1 MFRAILKTAISSLG
15 LLFFISCFLFL
26 LIYFLPGNV
35 TDAMFSRSEAIN
47 LAIKEQ
53 ILRNL
58 GLKDNFFVQ
67 YFRWLAHFVTGDFG
81 TSFVSG
87 ASVSLLIK
95 ERLLNSL
102 ILFFASFF
110 LIALLSFFLGLLSAI
125 YKNKFADIFI
135 NFSSFLLASLPH
147 FYIAL
152 VLIAIFSVY
161 LNVLPSSGA
170 NELGSSGVGVKFII
184 LPTLAIILPHLGANV
199 KFVRDTLNQSLNA
212 GFIQT
217 AHARGLRRGKIY
229 LFAIKHASTDIVYYF
244 ATLVAGVFA
253 GSYIIESIFSFP
265 GIGKL
270 SLDAVIA
277 KDYPVALATI
287 LLTAVFVVFAN
298 LLAKIFAILAD
309 KRNL

>member
-1 MFRAILKTAISSLG
+1 MQF
-15 LLFFISCFLFL
+15 
-26 LIYFLPGNV
+26 
-35 TDAMFSRSEAIN
+35 
-47 LAIKEQ
+47 IKEQ
-53 ILRNL
+53 ILENL

-67 YFRWLAHFVTGDFG
+67 YFRWLTHFVTGDFG
-81 TSFVSG
+81 TSFVNG

-102 ILFFASFF
+102 ILFVSSFF

-170 NELGSSGVGVKFII
+170 NELGYSGVGAKFII

-199 KFVRDTLNQSLNA
+199 KFVRDRLNQSLNA
-212 GFIQT
+212 DFIQT
-217 AHARGLRRGKIY
+217 AHAIGLGWGKIY

-253 GSYIIESIFSFP
+253 GSYVIESIFSFP

>member
-15 LLFFISCFLFL
+15 LLFFISFFLFL

-35 TDAMFSRSEAIN
+35 TDAMFLRSEAMSV
-47 LAIKEQ
+47 AIKEQ
-53 ILRNL
+53 ILENL
-58 GLKDNFFVQ
+58 GLKDGFFVQ

-87 ASVSLLIK
+87 ASVFLLIK

-110 LIALLSFFLGLLSAI
+110 LIVFLSFFLGLLSAI

-170 NELGSSGVGVKFII
+170 N
-184 LPTLAIILPHLGANV
+184 V
-199 KFVRDTLNQSLNA
+199 KFVRDRLNQSLNA
-212 GFIQT
+212 DFIQT
-217 AHARGLRRGKIY
+217 AHARGLGRGKIY

-253 GSYIIESIFSFP
+253 GSYVIESIFSFP

>member
-15 LLFFISCFLFL
+15 LLFFISFFLFL

-53 ILRNL
+53 ILKNL

-87 ASVSLLIK
+87 ASVSMLIK

-102 ILFFASFF
+102 ILFVSSFV
-110 LIALLSFFLGLLSAI
+110 LIVLLSFFLGLLSAI

-161 LNVLPSSGA
+161 LNILPSSGI
-170 NELGSSGVGVKFII
+170 NELGNSGINLKFII

-212 GFIQT
+212 DFIQT
-217 AHARGLRRGKIY
+217 AHARGLAKSRIY
-229 LFAIKHASTDIVYYF
+229 LFAIKHASIDIVYYF
-244 ATLVAGVFA
+244 ATLVAGIFA
-253 GSYIIESIFSFP
+253 GSYVIESIFSFP

-277 KDYPVALATI
+277 KDYPVALSAI
-287 LLTAVFVVFAN
+287 LLTAVFVVFVN

>member
-15 LLFFISCFLFL
+15 LLFFISFFLFL

-35 TDAMFSRSEAIN
+35 TDAMFSRSEVIN

-53 ILRNL
+53 ILKNL

-87 ASVSLLIK
+87 ASVSMLIK

-102 ILFFASFF
+102 ILFVSSFV
-110 LIALLSFFLGLLSAI
+110 LIVLLSFFLGLLSAI

-161 LNVLPSSGA
+161 LNILPSSGI
-170 NELGSSGVGVKFII
+170 NELGNSGINLKFII

-212 GFIQT
+212 DFIQT
-217 AHARGLRRGKIY
+217 AHARGLAKSRIY
-229 LFAIKHASTDIVYYF
+229 LFAIKHASIDIVYYF
-244 ATLVAGVFA
+244 ATLVAGIFA
-253 GSYIIESIFSFP
+253 GSYVIESIFSFP

-277 KDYPVALATI
+277 KDYPVALSAI
-287 LLTAVFVVFAN
+287 LLTAVFVVFVN

>member
-15 LLFFISCFLFL
+15 LLFFISFFLFL

-35 TDAMFSRSEAIN
+35 TDAMFLRSEAVSV
-47 LAIKEQ
+47 AIKEQ
-53 ILRNL
+53 ILENL
-58 GLKDNFFVQ
+58 GLKDGFFVQ

-87 ASVSLLIK
+87 ASVFLLIK

-110 LIALLSFFLGLLSAI
+110 LIVFLSFFLGLLSAI

-147 FYIAL
+147 FYISL

-170 NELGSSGVGVKFII
+170 NELGSSGVG
-184 LPTLAIILPHLGANV
+184 
-199 KFVRDTLNQSLNA
+199 
-212 GFIQT
+212 
-217 AHARGLRRGKIY
+217 
-229 LFAIKHASTDIVYYF
+229 
-244 ATLVAGVFA
+244 
-253 GSYIIESIFSFP
+253 
-265 GIGKL
+265 
-270 SLDAVIA
+270 
-277 KDYPVALATI
+277 
-287 LLTAVFVVFAN
+287 
-298 LLAKIFAILAD
+298 
-309 KRNL
+309 

>member
-15 LLFFISCFLFL
+15 LLFFISFFLFL

-81 TSFVSG
+81 SSFVSG

-102 ILFFASFF
+102 ILFVCSFV
-110 LIALLSFFLGLLSAI
+110 LIALFSFFLGLLSAI

-161 LNVLPSSGA
+161 LNLLPSSGA
-170 NELGSSGVGVKFII
+170 NELGSSGVGAKFII

-199 KFVRDTLNQSLNA
+199 KFVRDRLNQSLNA
-212 GFIQT
+212 DFIQT
-217 AHARGLRRGKIY
+217 AHARGLGRGKIY
-229 LFAIKHASTDIVYYF
+229 LFAIKHASTDIVYYL

-253 GSYIIESIFSFP
+253 GSYVIESIFSFP

>member
-1 MFRAILKTAISSLG
+1 M
-15 LLFFISCFLFL
+15 
-26 LIYFLPGNV
+26 
-35 TDAMFSRSEAIN
+35 
-47 LAIKEQ
+47 
-53 ILRNL
+53 
-58 GLKDNFFVQ
+58 
-67 YFRWLAHFVTGDFG
+67 
-81 TSFVSG
+81 
-87 ASVSLLIK
+87 SLLIK

-102 ILFFASFF
+102 ILFVSSFF

-147 FYIAL
+147 FYVAL

-199 KFVRDTLNQSLNA
+199 KFVRDRLNQSLNA
-212 GFIQT
+212 DFIQT
-217 AHARGLRRGKIY
+217 AHARGLGRSKIY

-253 GSYIIESIFSFP
+253 GSYVIESIFSFP

>member
-15 LLFFISCFLFL
+15 LLFFISFFLFL

-35 TDAMFSRSEAIN
+35 TDAMFLRSEAVSV
-47 LAIKEQ
+47 AIKEQ
-53 ILRNL
+53 ILENL
-58 GLKDNFFVQ
+58 GLKDGFFVQ
-67 YFRWLAHFVTGDFG
+67 YFRWLAHFVAGDFG

-87 ASVSLLIK
+87 ASVFLLIK

-147 FYIAL
+147 FYVAL

-170 NELGSSGVGVKFII
+170 N
-184 LPTLAIILPHLGANV
+184 V
-199 KFVRDTLNQSLNA
+199 KFVRDRLNQSLNA
-212 GFIQT
+212 DFIQT
-217 AHARGLRRGKIY
+217 AHARGLGRGKIY

-253 GSYIIESIFSFP
+253 GSYVIESIFSFP

>member
-15 LLFFISCFLFL
+15 LLFFISFFLFL

-35 TDAMFSRSEAIN
+35 TDAMFLRSEAVSV
-47 LAIKEQ
+47 AIKEQ
-53 ILRNL
+53 ILENL
-58 GLKDNFFVQ
+58 GLKDGFFVQ

-87 ASVSLLIK
+87 ASVFLLIK

-110 LIALLSFFLGLLSAI
+110 LIVFLSFFLGLLSAI

-147 FYIAL
+147 FYVAL

-212 GFIQT
+212 DFIQT
-217 AHARGLRRGKIY
+217 AHARGLGWGKIY

-253 GSYIIESIFSFP
+253 GSYVIESIFSFP

>member
-1 MFRAILKTAISSLG
+1 MKTAISSLG
-15 LLFFISCFLFL
+15 LLFFISFFLFL

-35 TDAMFSRSEAIN
+35 TDAMFLRSEAVSA
-47 LAIKEQ
+47 AIKEQ
-53 ILRNL
+53 ILENL
-58 GLKDNFFVQ
+58 GLKDGFFVQ

-87 ASVSLLIK
+87 ASVFLLIK

-110 LIALLSFFLGLLSAI
+110 LITLLSFFLGLLSAI

-161 LNVLPSSGA
+161 LNLLPSSGA
-170 NELGSSGVGVKFII
+170 NELGSGGVGAKF
-184 LPTLAIILPHLGANV
+184 IILPHLGANV
-199 KFVRDTLNQSLNA
+199 KFVRDRLNQSLNA
-212 GFIQT
+212 DFIQT
-217 AHARGLRRGKIY
+217 AHARGLGRGKIY

-253 GSYIIESIFSFP
+253 GSYVIESIFSFP